1 MMNNRNDNRKIVNIY
16 YHLCR
21 QNSICDDIITND
33 IINKNDLSFFFFFDF
48 YYIFWSHLNRW
59 LTIKDE
65 TSINFFL
72 G

>member
-16 YHLCR
+16 YHFCR

-33 IINKNDLSFFFFFDF
+33 IINKNDLSFFFFDF

>member
-33 IINKNDLSFFFFFDF
+33 IINKNDLSFFFFDF
-48 YYIFWSHLNRW
+48 YLY
-59 LTIKDE
+59 
-65 TSINFFL
+65 FL
-72 G
+72 ITFESMIDN

>member
-33 IINKNDLSFFFFFDF
+33 IINKNDLSFFFLTFI
-48 YYIFWSHLNRW
+48 IFSDHIWIDDWQLKTKH
-59 LTIKDE
+59 
-65 TSINFFL
+65 FL

>member
-33 IINKNDLSFFFFFDF
+33 IINKNDLSFFFFDF